1 MTASNS
7 TTPQL
12 AYAQYVGTAPSD
24 IYDVAIEAQAIQS
37 TYGSTTTPIVSATL
51 AQEQPP
57 KDTSMPP
64 FSQALNSPTKATT
77 PSTKNSHGTRPPKHG
92 HNTTTTT
99 ATPFPSNTITGEEY
113 LRLLKE
119 DRKKRTVTSGFVG
132 GAIGC
137 IFLGPVGAVIGGT
150 ASAVIT
156 KKSRKRQER
165 YLRDQLQQQGALDK
179 PFVARIRRN

>member
-1 MTASNS
+1 MTASNNN
-7 TTPQL
+7 TPQL

-24 IYDVAIEAQAIQS
+24 VYDIADPIQS
-37 TYGSTTTPIVSATL
+37 TYGSTNTPIVNATL
-51 AQEQPP
+51 APEQPP
-57 KDTSMPP
+57 KKDTPP
-64 FSQALNSPTKATT
+64 FSQALNHPTKPT
-77 PSTKNSHGTRPPKHG
+77 TRPPNHG
-92 HNTTTTT
+92 HTTTT
-99 ATPFPSNTITGEEY
+99 ATPMPSNTVTGEEY

-119 DRKKRTVTSGFVG
+119 DRKKRTVASGFVG

-137 IFLGPVGAVIGGT
+137 LFLGPVGAVIGGT

-179 PFVARIRRN
+179 PFVARIRRH